1 MTDNMVLVLSNV
13 EDDFHVAPRPGCGE
27 TGGAKVIEK
36 PNGLEALE
44 QRRASVGHR
53 MPKDSDFKRLG
64 VLFKK
69 AIDTTGIV
77 WHKRIVGLA
86 VDRVMYAKADDP
98 NRTVLDYIKY
108 EDMVECEQKRDEDD
122 PTLTEIIFR
131 TEDTSRNGGRSYI
144 FRCSTKEAADWEKDV
159 DEVVEV
165 AQEAQHDAMM
175 QEKFGHSTFAMQRA
189 KCKIM
194 FESIAWQYMV
204 AAAILTAFLVDV
216 LEVQVLP
223 VAGTLAWNIFFWL
236 DVIIT
241 GLFTLD
247 LCVNIFANS
256 SNCCRE
262 FYRQGMNWFDAII
275 VVVSIFGVWSQ
286 AQGHEPVPLKV

>member
-1 MTDNMVLVLSNV
+1 
-13 EDDFHVAPRPGCGE
+13 
-27 TGGAKVIEK
+27 
-36 PNGLEALE
+36 
-44 QRRASVGHR
+44 
-53 MPKDSDFKRLG
+53 
-64 VLFKK
+64 
-69 AIDTTGIV
+69 
-77 WHKRIVGLA
+77 
-86 VDRVMYAKADDP
+86 
-98 NRTVLDYIKY
+98 
-108 EDMVECEQKRDEDD
+108 
-122 PTLTEIIFR
+122 
-131 TEDTSRNGGRSYI
+131 
-144 FRCSTKEAADWEKDV
+144 
-159 DEVVEV
+159 
-165 AQEAQHDAMM
+165 
-175 QEKFGHSTFAMQRA
+175 
-189 KCKIM
+189 
-194 FESIAWQYMV
+194 MV